1 MSRTYRRNSYNQCAL
16 RHPHT
21 TNEKRQLE
29 AILHDEEVSYVGVD
43 KVNRMKSRCG
53 HSGNLPT
60 VYDDIVT
67 SSYYQNDHS

>member
-1 MSRTYRRNSYNQCAL
+1 MSRTYRKNSFNKCAL

-21 TNEKRQLE
+21 TNEKRQLD
-29 AILHDEEVSYVGVD
+29 AILHNEDLSQVNLD

-53 HSGNLPT
+53 PKLPT
-60 VYDDIVT
+60 VYDDIVA

>member
-1 MSRTYRRNSYNQCAL
+1 MSRTYRKNSFNKCAL

-21 TNEKRQLE
+21 TNEKRQLD
-29 AILHDEEVSYVGVD
+29 AILHNEDLSEVNLD
-43 KVNRMKSRCG
+43 KVNRIKSRCG

-60 VYDDIVT
+60 VYDDIVA